1 MCKHIRVLPVLRCF
15 QQSISLPQQN
25 ASSGH
30 PPAAAAQALNY
41 FALRSALPATSMLPI
56 DGRKKFSTLSF
67 EGPF

>member
-1 MCKHIRVLPVLRCF
+1 VVFPAIHIAAAT
-15 QQSISLPQQN
+15 N

-56 DGRKKFSTLSF
+56 DGRKKFSTLTLEGSF
-67 EGPF
+67 